1 MATASPEFRCAICGE
16 VAGHVR
22 WVTPADAV
30 AETSDPAL
38 QALAELDVLERP
50 ADQAAVAVQT
60 FFGTAS
66 VPVWPEWIE
75 PVSRAIADA
84 DASALYRLGYSYAPF
99 HCPDCALT
107 YCGAHWNWRTFED
120 DPYTGIEGDC
130 PRGHF
135 HVLAY

>member
-1 MATASPEFRCAICGE
+1 M
-16 VAGHVR
+16 
-22 WVTPADAV
+22 TPADAV

-99 HCPDCALT
+99 HCPDCTLT